1 MLQIWYSLAR
11 CLSLRGSPPWTVV
24 ALGEWGDVIVII
36 LAEIVFAMH
45 DMSGDLGMEV
55 AAFWKIF

>member
-1 MLQIWYSLAR
+1 M
-11 CLSLRGSPPWTVV
+11 V
-24 ALGEWGDVIVII
+24 ALGERGDVIVII